1 MRNGSLSQAHI
12 SFYCSGLA
20 IAATLA
26 CLESICFHFIPIC
39 LQLIMLEM
47 KAPMELPTRSPCASL
62 KPLSSDIR
70 AKTLNNYSPTPPEK
84 ILIVPDGNEEQA
96 ATQSGS
102 QLNRSRTFVVISS
115 VAIINCHERLF
126 QRSSHHRDSYHCQ
139 RPTPRGKS
147 DTVVNEQPMPLSP
160 YQDPIL
166 EISTRCRNTIP
177 SPQLE
182 IPLGR

>member
-1 MRNGSLSQAHI
+1 MRIGSLSLAHI
-12 SFYCSGLA
+12 FNYCSGLA

-70 AKTLNNYSPTPPEK
+70 AKTLKDYSPTPPEK

-102 QLNRSRTFVVISS
+102 QLNRSPTFVVVSS
-115 VAIINCHERLF
+115 AAIINCHERLS

-147 DTVVNEQPMPLSP
+147 DTVVNEQPMPLSS
-160 YQDPIL
+160 YQDSIR
-166 EISTRCRNTIP
+166 EISAQCGVRFHHLNLRF
-177 SPQLE
+177 
-182 IPLGR
+182 R